1 MYYLHITQTIDG
13 ESFDLPSKTFQTL
26 EAVEN
31 DLERIQ
37 TDFEKEFSNGH
48 YRTVGAGAE
57 LIITEG
63 SEVIRHIEIKRPR
76 NSPKTMVYNHKENS
90 CLD

>member
-1 MYYLHITQTIDG
+1 MYYLHINQTIDG
-13 ESFDLPSKTFQTL
+13 ESFDLPSKTFQTI

-31 DLERIQ
+31 DLKRVQIECE
-37 TDFEKEFSNGH
+37 TEFNHGH

-63 SEVIRHIEIKRPR
+63 NKVIRHIEIKRPR
-76 NSPKTMVYNHKENS
+76 YSPKARTIIHKS
-90 CLD
+90 

>member
-31 DLERIQ
+31 DLKRVQ
-37 TDFEKEFSNGH
+37 TEFEIEFNHGH

-63 SEVIRHIEIKRPR
+63 NNVIRHTEIKRPR
-76 NSPKTMVYNHKENS
+76 NSPKALVYNHKENS